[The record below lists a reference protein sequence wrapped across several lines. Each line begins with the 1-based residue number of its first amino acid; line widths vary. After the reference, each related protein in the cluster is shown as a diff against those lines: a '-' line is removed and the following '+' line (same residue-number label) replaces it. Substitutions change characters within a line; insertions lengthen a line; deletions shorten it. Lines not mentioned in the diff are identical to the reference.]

1 MDKVSRGTRN
11 KAIRKNRMK
20 IEQVQSEIVSL
31 KNELAK
37 VPQME
42 QRLHPLLG
50 MEELLLIQQQE
61 EQKPELKLANKK

>member
-1 MDKVSRGTRN
+1 
-11 KAIRKNRMK
+11 MK

-42 QRLHPLLG
+42 QRLHRLLG

-61 EQKPELKLANKK
+61 EQKPDLKVANQK